1 MPISHAYCTLHMRE
15 RNITVLHFHRSRDI
29 PPYIALCRFQNIQII
44 LWHGNMSCC
53 CSNEYATYGQIDIR
67 GFGFWG
73 NYYSVSLLTHS
84 GRVMHICVSK
94 LTIVGSDNGLSP
106 GRRQAIIWTNDGIL
120 LIGPLGA
127 DFSEILIEILTFS
140 FKKMRFKLSSAKWR
154 PFCLGL
160 NGLIMVAVSYSL
172 AVVAVLI
179 VCNACICSVEALPT
193 SQSISSPLTNL
204 FGCMMTG
211 TFISLYMY
219 DNICNIYFQWS
230 QILQSISE
238 SELWRI
244 ISWMEEICEQV
255 HIL

>member
-1 MPISHAYCTLHMRE
+1 
-15 RNITVLHFHRSRDI
+15 
-29 PPYIALCRFQNIQII
+29 
-44 LWHGNMSCC
+44 MSCC
-53 CSNEYATYGQIDIR
+53 CSNEYATCGQIDIR

-73 NYYSVSLLTHS
+73 NHYSVSLLTHW

-106 GRRQAIIWTNDGIL
+106 GRRLAIIWTNDGIL
-120 LIGPLGA
+120 LIGLLGA

-204 FGCMMTG
+204 FGRMMTG

-230 QILQSISE
+230 QILHYKVYLRVNYDVSFLEWRRYVNRSIFSNNSVNANYE
-238 SELWRI
+238 RMTSFARAWYDLEP
-244 ISWMEEICEQV
+244 MTP
-255 HIL
+255 